1 MDREAEKDT
10 RALIMT
16 NCVNYY
22 GPKNKCKYAWWHR
35 EFRSNDKAMSG
46 EYIELSAR
54 VMLCTIVRLR
64 AHLDSADADADTPGH
79 EPLRTVILVA
89 MQTHTREYKPIIL
102 GPGSTQTYT
111 QRSVVS
117 KQPPLHDTTR
127 LLACPLTHVR

>member
-54 VMLCTIVRLR
+54 VMLCTIVRLC
-64 AHLDSADADADTPGH
+64 AHLVSADADTLSH
-79 EPLRTVILVA
+79 EPLHTIVVVA
-89 MQTHTREYKPIIL
+89 VQTHTREYRPIIL
-102 GPGSTQTYT
+102 SPGSTQT
-111 QRSVVS
+111 
-117 KQPPLHDTTR
+117 H
-127 LLACPLTHVR
+127 THSAV